1 MNAGDSDV
9 TPFVV
14 LVYKKYQ
21 ISKEYD
27 QRVFLGSFVLK
38 KKLDIVPQLEN
49 ADLLPCDSCL
59 QMV

>member
-27 QRVFLGSFVLK
+27 QRVFLGSFVFK

>member
-1 MNAGDSDV
+1 MNAGDSGV

-27 QRVFLGSFVLK
+27 QRVFLGSFVFK

>member
-9 TPFVV
+9 TPFEV

-27 QRVFLGSFVLK
+27 QRVFLGSFVFK
-38 KKLDIVPQLEN
+38 KTRHCAAAGECRSIT
-49 ADLLPCDSCL
+49 
-59 QMV
+59 M